1 MLMWTRGVIKIMF
14 LFTLLTNA
22 GIGTATA
29 LEKATFA
36 GGCFW
41 CMEHPYEKL
50 DGIGDVISGYTGGHD
65 TTPTYAEVS
74 DGTSGHYETVE
85 FMYDPSKVSY
95 EKLLEI
101 FWMQINPTDSG
112 GQFADRGPQYKTAI
126 FYHNDEQRRLAE
138 ESKDRMNKSGL
149 YDKPIVT
156 EILPAP
162 EFYTAETYHQDYYKK
177 NPIRYKVYRYGSGRD
192 RYLDKIWE
200 EGENIPANK
209 RSEKY
214 MKPSKEDI
222 RKKLTPI
229 QFKVTQEEGT
239 ERAFDN
245 EYWDNKRE
253 GIYVDIVS
261 GEPLFSSKDKYK
273 SGTGWPSFTKPLK
286 EENIVEREDRKLFG
300 KRTEV
305 QSKIGESHLG
315 HVFDD
320 GPAPTGLRYCLN
332 SASLRFV
339 PKEDLENEGY
349 GEYLK
354 LFEK

>member
-1 MLMWTRGVIKIMF
+1 MMLI
-14 LFTLLTNA
+14 FTLLTSA
-22 GIGTATA
+22 FSTATA

-41 CMEHPYEKL
+41 CMEPPYEKL
-50 DGIGDVISGYTGGHD
+50 DGIKEVISGYIGGHD
-65 TTPTYAEVS
+65 TTPTYEEVS
-74 DGTSGHYETVE
+74 DGKTGHYESVE
-85 FMYDPSKVSY
+85 IVFDPSKVTY

-126 FYHNDEQRRLAE
+126 FYHSDEQKRLAE
-138 ESKDRMNKSGL
+138 QSRDMMNKSGI

-162 EFYTAETYHQDYYKK
+162 EFYIAETYHQDYYK
-177 NPIRYKVYRYGSGRD
+177 NNSFRYKLYRYGSGRD
-192 RYLDKIWE
+192 RYLDKIWD
-200 EGENIPANK
+200 GRKNIPDNT
-209 RSEKY
+209 REGKY
-214 MKPSKEDI
+214 MKPSNEEI
-222 RKKLTPI
+222 REKLTPM
-229 QFKVTQEEGT
+229 QFKVTQEDGT

-245 EYWDNKRE
+245 SYWDNKHE

-261 GEPLFSSKDKYK
+261 GEPLFSSKDKYD
-273 SGTGWPSFTKPLK
+273 SGTGWPSFTRPLK
-286 EENIVEREDRKLFG
+286 EENIIEKEDKKLFSS
-300 KRTEV
+300 RTEV
-305 QSKIGESHLG
+305 RSKNGDSHLG

-339 PKEDLENEGY
+339 PKEALEMEGY
-349 GEYLK
+349 GEYVK
-354 LFEK
+354 LFEE